1 VGFVNGLPL
10 VFIELKAHHRRL
22 ELAYKNNLS
31 DYKTTIPKLFWYN
44 AFILLSNGSKSCIGT
59 ITATWEH
66 FSEWKKICDENEEGI
81 ISLDTIVQGTCD
93 KPRLLD
99 LVENFTV
106 FFTTQGTTA
115 KILAKNHQFLGVNN
129 AIGSVQQIQHNQGR
143 LGVFWH
149 TQGSSKSFSMVFLS
163 QKILRKLPGNWT
175 FLIITDREDLDDQIY
190 KNFAYAEAV
199 TEPEQ
204 NVRARNAEHLKALLQ
219 GDHRYI
225 FTLIQKF
232 RTEKGETYP
241 KLSDRDDIIV
251 IADEAHR
258 SQYDTYAL
266 NMRNGLPNAA
276 FIGFTGTPLL
286 AGEERT
292 REVFGDYVSIY
303 NFRQSVED
311 GATVPLYYENRI
323 PELQLTNTELNE
335 DMQRII
341 EAATLDEDQER
352 DLERQCSRE
361 YQLIVRDDRL
371 EKIAEDLVQHF
382 LGRVTKL
389 DDQGKATKAMMVAI
403 DRFTAVKMY
412 DKVQKYWAQELDRL
426 KALLTPDL
434 NELEQRRLMR
444 RIQYMEETDMA
455 VVVSSSQGEIED
467 FQKKGLDIATH
478 RRRLVSET
486 PGLDEQFKD
495 PQNPLRIVFV
505 CAMWITGFDVPSCAT
520 IYLDKPMRNHTLMQT
535 IARANRVFL
544 LKLSGL
550 IVDYIGVF
558 RNLQEALAIYGSASG
573 GGVEAGDT
581 PVKDKSALVDQ
592 LRGAVAEA
600 VAYAKAR
607 GVDFDKIH
615 TTQNSLVRTR
625 LWDEAVDAMLESD
638 ETRRTFFALVGYVC
652 RLYDAVCPDVRVNEF
667 TLTRAYLERLVTKIQ
682 IDTQSIDPTDGVD
695 EVMGQVS
702 DLLDESIQTEDFVT
716 LGGSPRAGEGEG
728 RYIIRES
735 PAVDLNQLDFEAL
748 AEQFNKGYKRTE
760 AEKLKGRINAK
771 LNTMVRLN
779 RTRMDYLEKFQQMIE
794 KYNQGSHNVEALFRE
809 LIQFAQDLKEE
820 DKRAMAEQL
829 SEEELAVFDLLTKPE
844 INLTPAEKDEVKGL
858 ARELLT
864 RLKQEK
870 LVLDWRKRQQSKAA
884 VQVTIRQILD
894 QLPERYS
901 DEQYWDKCQE
911 VYQHIYESYYGEG
924 RSIYDSAG

>member
-1 VGFVNGLPL
+1 M
-10 VFIELKAHHRRL
+10 
-22 ELAYKNNLS
+22 
-31 DYKTTIPKLFWYN
+31 
-44 AFILLSNGSKSCIGT
+44 
-59 ITATWEH
+59 
-66 FSEWKKICDENEEGI
+66 
-81 ISLDTIVQGTCD
+81 QGTCD

-149 TQGSSKSFSMVFLS
+149 TQGSGKSFSMVFLS

-371 EKIAEDLVQHF
+371 EK
-382 LGRVTKL
+382 
-389 DDQGKATKAMMVAI
+389 
-403 DRFTAVKMY
+403 
-412 DKVQKYWAQELDRL
+412 
-426 KALLTPDL
+426 
-434 NELEQRRLMR
+434 
-444 RIQYMEETDMA
+444 
-455 VVVSSSQGEIED
+455 
-467 FQKKGLDIATH
+467 
-478 RRRLVSET
+478 
-486 PGLDEQFKD
+486 
-495 PQNPLRIVFV
+495 
-505 CAMWITGFDVPSCAT
+505 
-520 IYLDKPMRNHTLMQT
+520 
-535 IARANRVFL
+535 NR
-544 LKLSGL
+544 
-550 IVDYIGVF
+550 
-558 RNLQEALAIYGSASG
+558 
-573 GGVEAGDT
+573 
-581 PVKDKSALVDQ
+581 
-592 LRGAVAEA
+592 
-600 VAYAKAR
+600 
-607 GVDFDKIH
+607 
-615 TTQNSLVRTR
+615 
-625 LWDEAVDAMLESD
+625 
-638 ETRRTFFALVGYVC
+638 
-652 RLYDAVCPDVRVNEF
+652 
-667 TLTRAYLERLVTKIQ
+667 
-682 IDTQSIDPTDGVD
+682 
-695 EVMGQVS
+695 
-702 DLLDESIQTEDFVT
+702 
-716 LGGSPRAGEGEG
+716 
-728 RYIIRES
+728 
-735 PAVDLNQLDFEAL
+735 
-748 AEQFNKGYKRTE
+748 
-760 AEKLKGRINAK
+760 
-771 LNTMVRLN
+771 
-779 RTRMDYLEKFQQMIE
+779 
-794 KYNQGSHNVEALFRE
+794 
-809 LIQFAQDLKEE
+809 
-820 DKRAMAEQL
+820 
-829 SEEELAVFDLLTKPE
+829 
-844 INLTPAEKDEVKGL
+844 
-858 ARELLT
+858 
-864 RLKQEK
+864 
-870 LVLDWRKRQQSKAA
+870 
-884 VQVTIRQILD
+884 
-894 QLPERYS
+894 
-901 DEQYWDKCQE
+901 
-911 VYQHIYESYYGEG
+911 
-924 RSIYDSAG
+924 